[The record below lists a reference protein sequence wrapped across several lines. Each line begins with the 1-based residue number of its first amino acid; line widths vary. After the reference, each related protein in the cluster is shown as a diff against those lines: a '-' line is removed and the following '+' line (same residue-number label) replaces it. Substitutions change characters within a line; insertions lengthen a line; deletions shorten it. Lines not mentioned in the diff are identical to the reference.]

1 MKPTLRKSFPI
12 QPCFIISAIPEED
25 QVAQEADRGY
35 QFRDETLPQVKALV
49 ERLYGV
55 DGSSAE
61 PQVFDVRFW
70 HQGTASVGILYLDDA
85 ETVRRT
91 VRKALPT
98 EAARLWP
105 APYHLSLAYL
115 QF

>member
-12 QPCFIISAIPEED
+12 QPCFIISAISEED

-61 PQVFDVRFW
+61 P
-70 HQGTASVGILYLDDA
+70 
-85 ETVRRT
+85 
-91 VRKALPT
+91 
-98 EAARLWP
+98 
-105 APYHLSLAYL
+105 
-115 QF
+115 